1 MWKFE
6 LIRGK
11 EREMK
16 KFAIISLGCSKNL
29 VDSEVFAFIIE
40 SAGYELTDD
49 LPEAEVIIVNT
60 CGFILDAKEES
71 ISTILEAADF
81 KASGKC
87 RKLIVTGCLVKR
99 YFEDIKNSF
108 PEIDEV
114 IQLKDFNAFKKV
126 FEISSTE
133 DRKLLT
139 LPHFAYLRVS
149 DGCNNHCSYCAIPAI
164 RGHLKSVPIEELI
177 TSTKFLVAKGVREI
191 ILTAQDTA
199 QYGIDIYGEQ
209 RLPELL
215 QKLNDIKDL
224 AWIRILYLHPAHI
237 SSEMIDTIAKLPK
250 VCKYFEI
257 PIQHINNEILSSMNR
272 KVTKERI
279 SEIITEIRT
288 KMSDAVIRTT
298 LITGYPSETEERFEE
313 LKDFVKEMKFER
325 LGAFIYSRE
334 EDTPAF
340 DLEPQVSEEI
350 AEQRKD
356 ELMQIQQEISEEF
369 LAGLVGQKI
378 NVIIDRK
385 SSEEGFL
392 FEGRSYFDSPEIDGV
407 VFITEGKG
415 KIGDVVEVEI
425 VDAWE
430 YDLIG
435 KIV

>member
-1 MWKFE
+1 
-6 LIRGK
+6 
-11 EREMK
+11 MK

-29 VDSEVFAFIIE
+29 VDSEVFAFITE
-40 SAGYELTDD
+40 SAGYEYTEELQ
-49 LPEAEVIIVNT
+49 EAEVIIVNT

-71 ISTILEAADF
+71 ISTIFEAADF
-81 KASGKC
+81 KTSGKC
-87 RKLIVTGCLVKR
+87 KKLIVTGCLVKR
-99 YFEDIKNSF
+99 YFEDIKISF
-108 PEIDEV
+108 PEIDEI

-139 LPHFAYLRVS
+139 LPHFAYLRIS

-164 RGHLKSVPIEELI
+164 RGQLKSVPIE
-177 TSTKFLVAKGVREI
+177 KLVASTESLVARGVREI

-199 QYGIDIYGEQ
+199 QYGTDIYGEQ
-209 RLPELL
+209 RLNELL
-215 QKLNDIKDL
+215 QKLNVIKNL
-224 AWIRILYLHPAHI
+224 EWIRILYLHPAHI
-237 SSEMIDTIAKLPK
+237 SSELIDTIAKLPK
-250 VCKYFEI
+250 VCEYFEI

-279 SEIITEIRT
+279 SEIITEIRS
-288 KMSDAVIRTT
+288 KIPDAVIRTT
-298 LITGYPSETEERFEE
+298 LITGYPGETEERFNE

-325 LGAFIYSRE
+325 LGAFAYSRE

-340 DLEPQVSEEI
+340 DLEPQVSEKI
-350 AEQRKD
+350 AEHRKD
-356 ELMQIQQEISEEF
+356 ELMQIQQDISEEF
-369 LAGLVGQKI
+369 LAGLVGEKI
-378 NVIIDRK
+378 NVIIDKK

-407 VFITEGKG
+407 VFITEGEG
-415 KIGDVVEVEI
+415 KIGDIVEVEI
-425 VDAWE
+425 IDAWE

>member
-1 MWKFE
+1 
-6 LIRGK
+6 
-11 EREMK
+11 MK

-29 VDSEVFAFIIE
+29 VDSEVFAYITE
-40 SAGYELTDD
+40 SAGYELTDN
-49 LPEAEVIIVNT
+49 LQEAEVIIVNT

-114 IQLKDFNAFKKV
+114 IQLKDFSTFKKI
-126 FEISSTE
+126 FEVSATE

-164 RGHLKSVPIEELI
+164 RGQLKSVPIEELV
-177 TSTKFLVAKGVREI
+177 TSAETLVAKSVREI
-191 ILTAQDTA
+191 IITAQDTA
-199 QYGIDIYGEQ
+199 QYGVDIYGEQ
-209 RLPELL
+209 KLPELL
-215 QKLNDIKDL
+215 QKLNDIKKL
-224 AWIRILYLHPAHI
+224 EWIRILYLHPAHI
-237 SSEMIDTIAKLPK
+237 SSEMIDMIAQLPK

-257 PIQHINNEILSSMNR
+257 PIQHINNEILGSMNR
-272 KVTKERI
+272 KVTKERV
-279 SEIITEIRT
+279 SEIIDEIRT

-298 LITGYPSETEERFEE
+298 LITGYPGETEEKFEE

-325 LGAFIYSRE
+325 LGAFAYSRE

-340 DLEPQVSEEI
+340 NLESQVSEEI

-369 LAGLVGQKI
+369 LAGLVGKKI
-378 NVIIDRK
+378 NVIIDKK

-407 VFITEGKG
+407 VFITEGNVR
-415 KIGDVVEVEI
+415 IGDIVEVEI
-425 VDAWE
+425 IDAWE

>member
-1 MWKFE
+1 
-6 LIRGK
+6 
-11 EREMK
+11 MK

-29 VDSEVFAFIIE
+29 VDSEVFAYITE
-40 SAGYELTDD
+40 SAGYILTEEIQ
-49 LPEAEVIIVNT
+49 EAQVIIVNT

-71 ISTILEAADF
+71 ISTILEAADL
-81 KASGKC
+81 KKSGEC
-87 RKLIVTGCLVKR
+87 EKLIVTGCLVKR
-99 YFEDIKNSF
+99 YFDDIKNSF

-114 IQLKDFNAFKKV
+114 IQLKDFNALKKV

-164 RGHLKSVPIEELI
+164 RGQLKSVPMETLVSNTE
-177 TSTKFLVAKGVREI
+177 SLVAKGVKEI

-199 QYGIDIYGEQ
+199 QYGVDIYGEQ
-209 RLPELL
+209 KLPELL
-215 QKLNDIKDL
+215 QKLNSIKNL
-224 AWIRILYLHPAHI
+224 EWIRILYLHPAHI
-237 SSEMIDTIAKLPK
+237 STEMIDTIAKLPK

-257 PIQHINNEILSSMNR
+257 PIQHINDKILSSMNR
-272 KVTKERI
+272 NVTKERI
-279 SEIITEIRT
+279 LQIISEIRS

-298 LITGYPSETEERFEE
+298 LITGYPGETEERFNE
-313 LKDFVKEMKFER
+313 LKDFVADMKFER
-325 LGAFIYSRE
+325 MGAFMYSRE

-340 DLEPQVSEEI
+340 DLEPQISEEI

-356 ELMQIQQEISEEF
+356 ELMQLQQDISREF
-369 LAGLVGQKI
+369 LSELVGKKI
-378 NVIIDRK
+378 NIIIDKK
-385 SSEEGFL
+385 SDEEGFT

-407 VFITEGKG
+407 VFVTEGKG
-415 KIGDVVEVEI
+415 TIGEIVEI
-425 VDAWE
+425 EIIDAWE